1 MSKTSKNFDKDGF
14 RLHRWNPE
22 DIFDLTN
29 NSKYWKKTI
38 LEEIKSKGGAVRKRL
53 GNRLRNQLRI
63 IPALEFYIDD
73 SLDYEDNI
81 SKLLKE

>member
-38 LEEIKSKGGAVRKRL
+38 LEENMRKV
-53 GNRLRNQLRI
+53 N
-63 IPALEFYIDD
+63 
-73 SLDYEDNI
+73 YETKKDN
-81 SKLLKE
+81 ST

>member
-22 DIFDLTN
+22 DIFDLNN

-38 LEEIKSKGGAVRKRL
+38 LNYEESNVNIEKLASEKGKKV
-53 GNRLRNQLRI
+53 
-63 IPALEFYIDD
+63 
-73 SLDYEDNI
+73 
-81 SKLLKE
+81 